1 MLKFAIRRNLIYP
14 MQYLLW
20 TVLRDVESYLI
31 GYFLDLNNLFIY
43 TPLMFLG
50 ELLAG
55 LIFYLYQKQ
64 FFSKNKIKKFSHFFT
79 PEFIKSKQDL
89 AKDGKI
95 TIIFIIF
102 SIGLYDF
109 IQFFLSFPIS
119 KFITISGSLEQRL
132 RGTFTITTALFY
144 YYILRL
150 PIFKHQLF
158 SLVIIGICV
167 LIVIITEFI
176 FQEFNIFLSYGQFI
190 IVLVFIFLMQFFCS
204 LEQSIEKYLFE
215 YNQLNPF
222 LVLMIEGIFGFIFCF
237 IYSFFQNP
245 FDDIIQFKNSKST
258 SEFSVLILGLILY
271 VVLSGGKNI
280 FRVVTTKIYSPMT
293 TTFIEYIFNPFYFI
307 YYFAS
312 GNDFKSF
319 GKRNYVYFIINL
331 IISFFMTIFGGV
343 YNEFLI
349 LFCCGLER
357 NTHSQVI
364 KRADDEKDFNILL
377 DNDEEQESVTS
388 GYVIPMKN
396 I

>member
-222 LVLMIEGIFGFIFCF
+222 LVLMIEGIFGFIFSI
-237 IYSFFQNP
+237 IYSLFYNP
-245 FDDIIQFKNSKST
+245 FNDIIKFKKNNSTFKYII
-258 SEFSVLILGLILY
+258 LIIAFILY
-271 VVLSGGKNI
+271 IILSGGKNL
-280 FRVVTTKIYSPMT
+280 FRVITTKIYSPMT
-293 TTFIEYIFNPFYFI
+293 STFIVYFLNPFYLI
-307 YYFAS
+307 YYFVS
-312 GNDFKSF
+312 EKDFFSYDKPIYS
-319 GKRNYVYFIINL
+319 YFFINL
-331 IISFFMTIFGGV
+331 SISLITTFLGCV
-343 YNEFLI
+343 YNEFII
-349 LFCCGLER
+349 LFCCELER
-357 NTHSQVI
+357 DTHSQIV
-364 KRADDEKDFNILL
+364 KRANESLYPSYDDL
-377 DNDEEQESVTS
+377 DSVSS
-388 GYVIPMKN
+388 GYFIPLQNME
-396 I
+396 